1 MKRTFRHLVL
11 VLLCAGSF
19 AQANEV
25 DRGYPGYGG
34 PGYDRGP
41 GYGSPGYGPG
51 RPGRPGYGGGGVDWV
66 LIDEVHFRDG
76 KTAVAIQRCKQNRV
90 QDNRCNRND
99 YSCSPCSE
107 VAHSDHSSYF
117 VYQLQN
123 RRTERRF
130 IQTFHFRDNKTA
142 VARQKCVA
150 YRSSL
155 RQCQDSRNFEC
166 TPCTVE
172 DHTDHSQFDLYS
184 LR

>member
-1 MKRTFRHLVL
+1 MKMTLRSIVFT
-11 VLLCAGSF
+11 LLFASSF
-19 AQANEV
+19 AQASEI

-51 RPGRPGYGGGGVDWV
+51 RPGRPGYGGGVDWV

-90 QDNRCNRND
+90 QDYRCNRND

-130 IQTFHFRDNKTA
+130 IQSFHFRDKKTA
-142 VARQKCVA
+142 VARQKCVS
-150 YRSSL
+150 YRNSM
-155 RQCQDSRNFEC
+155 RQCQDTRNFEC

-184 LR
+184 IR